1 MAVRRLGPDSKVRAL
16 IQKARQ
22 RNEQAIL
29 AFAGGGAGL
38 RAPARVA
45 EIRFDFSKGCSADGS
60 GLVCYN
66 SFRRS
71 GVTELWIEVS
81 LAVHMLFI
89 NLWLIRWKSLK
100 QAKIGKKERQQN
112 QGFPTNPMKISWG
125 RSSVG

>member
-1 MAVRRLGPDSKVRAL
+1 LPGV
-16 IQKARQ
+16 
-22 RNEQAIL
+22 EQAFGPPHAL
-29 AFAGGGAGL
+29 RKYGL
-38 RAPARVA
+38 TSPRVA
-45 EIRFDFSKGCSADGS
+45 SADGS

-100 QAKIGKKERQQN
+100 QAKLARRKDSKIK
-112 QGFPTNPMKISWG
+112 GFPQT
-125 RSSVG
+125 R